1 MTLRMYTERDLE
13 KIRKHGLSD
22 AEAYRQAE
30 LFTRPPV
37 YADLLR
43 PCTPG
48 DGIRQLDEETFDRLV
63 SRGARSMASGRFLK
77 FVPAS
82 GRASRMFAALHAL
95 RGRRSPP
102 SAEEL
107 AEAETCF
114 KSLSKFAF
122 HDELKRAMKRA
133 GLNADKLAAENRYAE
148 IAEHL
153 LGPQGLNYADI
164 PKALISFHQTGEGSR
179 TAFEEH
185 LIEASQVVRA
195 KDGACRLHFTVPH
208 GYLDRFEDLLEETA
222 PKHEKRLGAR
232 FEVSFSAQKRS
243 TDTIVVGPDNEPFRP
258 KDDELLFWAGGHGAL
273 LENLNALRA
282 DILFIKNIDNVVTD
296 RLKESAGRHKL
307 ALAGLLLET
316 QEKLFDLLSR
326 IYSKAADQTVIDEAM
341 RYAEKHLLIPRPADW
356 DSLPREAH
364 RTFLIERLDRPIRVC
379 GMVPNAGEPGG
390 GPFWTRG
397 KEGVSM
403 QIVERA
409 QVAPAEEQRA
419 LFASATHF
427 NPVDIVC
434 GLKDYLD
441 ESFDLERFR
450 DPDAVLVSE
459 KMWEGRP
466 IRILEHPGLWNGGM
480 ARWLTLFV
488 EMPAWTFQPV
498 KTLADLLKEG
508 HQG

>member
-1 MTLRMYTERDLE
+1 MFTERDLE
-13 KIRKHGLSD
+13 KIRKHGLSE
-22 AEAYRQAE
+22 AEARRQAE
-30 LFTRPPV
+30 LFARPPV
-37 YADLLR
+37 HADLVR
-43 PCTPG
+43 PCVPG
-48 DGIRQLDEETFDRLV
+48 DGIRQLDEETFERLV
-63 SRGARSMASGRFLK
+63 KRGERSQAAGRFLK

-102 SAEEL
+102 SEAEL
-107 AEAETCF
+107 AEAEACF
-114 KSLSKFAF
+114 RSLSKFAF
-122 HDELKRAMKRA
+122 HDELKRSMKRA
-133 GLNADKLAAENRYAE
+133 GHNVDKLAAEKRYAE

-153 LGPQGLNYADI
+153 LGSEGLGYADM
-164 PKALISFHQTGEGSR
+164 PKALLSFHKAGEGSR
-179 TAFEEH
+179 TALEEH
-185 LIEASQVVRA
+185 LIEAAQYLRS
-195 KDGACRLHFTVPH
+195 KDGVCRLHFTVPH
-208 GYLDRFEDLLEETA
+208 GYLDRFEDLLEEAA
-222 PKHEKRLGAR
+222 PKHEKRLGVR

-243 TDTIVVGPDNEPFRP
+243 TDTLVMGPDNQLFRP
-258 KDDELLFWAGGHGAL
+258 KEDELLFWAGGHGAL

-296 RLKESAGRHKL
+296 RLLEGAGRQRL

-316 QEKLFDLLSR
+316 QEKLFDLLAR

-341 RYAEKHLLIPRPADW
+341 RFAEKQLLIPRPADW

-364 RTFLIERLDRPIRVC
+364 RSFLIERLDRPIRVC

-390 GPFWTRG
+390 GPFWVRG
-397 KEGVSM
+397 KDGVSM
-403 QIVERA
+403 QIVEKS
-409 QVAPAEEQRA
+409 QVAPAEAQRA

-427 NPVDIVC
+427 NPVDLVC

-441 ESFDLERFR
+441 ESFDLNRFR
-450 DPDAVLVSE
+450 DPDAVLISE
-459 KMWEGRP
+459 KTWEGRP

-488 EMPAWTFQPV
+488 EMPAWIFQPV